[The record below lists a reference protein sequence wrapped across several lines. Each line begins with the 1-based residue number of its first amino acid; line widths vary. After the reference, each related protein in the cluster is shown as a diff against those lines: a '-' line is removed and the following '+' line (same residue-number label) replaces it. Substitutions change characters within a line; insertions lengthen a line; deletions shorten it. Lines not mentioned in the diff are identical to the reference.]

1 MSIERRPF
9 HLPVPLSAAVRAG
22 GFLFMSGVVALD
34 AQGKVIKGDIREQ
47 TRNVLEQIEKMLQ
60 NYELK
65 ASDVVRTTVWLADLS
80 ESAAFN
86 EEYGHFFHGVLPARS
101 CVQAALYDGARV
113 EIEVQALA
121 V

>member
-1 MSIERRPF
+1 MNIERRPF

-34 AQGKVIKGDIREQ
+34 TQGKVIKGDIREQ
-47 TRNVLEQIEKMLQ
+47 TRNVLEQIEKVLKE
-60 NYELK
+60 YGLK
-65 ASDVVRTTVWLADLS
+65 ASDVVRTSIWLADLS
-80 ESAAFN
+80 DSAAFN
-86 EEYGHFFHGVLPARS
+86 EVYGQFFDGALPARS

-113 EIEVQALA
+113 EIEVQALT